1 MKTTSWLLALCAG
14 ATAVAAIAQPAPK
27 AVADPAAPQA
37 SAPALHYR
45 SSLQRYRPLQEQPVA
60 DWRAANRRVHE
71 AGGWRAYARE
81 SAASAPAGAASA
93 AHLHHH

>member
-1 MKTTSWLLALCAG
+1 MKTLPWLLALCA
-14 ATAVAAIAQPAPK
+14 AAAHAQSVPK
-27 AVADPAAPQA
+27 APAAPDPAAPAA

-60 DWRAANRRVHE
+60 DWRAANRSVHE

-81 SAASAPAGAASA
+81 GAASAPAGAASA
-93 AHLHHH
+93 AHGHHH